1 MTTVTF
7 KGETLNVGGNF
18 PLTGDTARSFML
30 VDKDLNDVPLSKFY
44 GMRKILNIVPSPD
57 VPHQPRSSTK
67 LPVLCLI
74 PLSS

>member
-44 GMRKILNIVPSPD
+44 GMRKILNIVPSPARMCHINPE
-57 VPHQPRSSTK
+57 VQRNCQYSA
-67 LPVLCLI
+67 
-74 PLSS
+74 